1 MPKHTIDLNKPMLDV
16 LPSGLLASPGGETLS
31 TILASLLHKSTSG
44 DILKHWGW
52 IQDLS
57 KTGKLELDDADYDY
71 LTKFVR
77 EHSQAWVGPRGQI
90 YHEMRTQ
97 KESAA
102 KATSGDS

>member
-16 LPSGLLASPGGETLS
+16 LPGGLQPSPGGETLS

-57 KTGKLELDDADYDY
+57 KTGKLDLDDSDYDY

-77 EHSQAWVGPRGQI
+77 EHPQAWVGPRGQI
-90 YHEMRTQ
+90 LHEMRGQ
-97 KESAA
+97 KEAA
-102 KATSGDS
+102 SKPTA